1 MAVTYTYEGKE
12 VAKKEFAA
20 KLREKYMQNPPAGYT
35 RREIER
41 MRNQDILEMDYFLH
55 EF

>member
-12 VAKKEFAA
+12 VTKKEFAA

-41 MRNQDILEMDYFLH
+41 MRDQDILEMDYFLH